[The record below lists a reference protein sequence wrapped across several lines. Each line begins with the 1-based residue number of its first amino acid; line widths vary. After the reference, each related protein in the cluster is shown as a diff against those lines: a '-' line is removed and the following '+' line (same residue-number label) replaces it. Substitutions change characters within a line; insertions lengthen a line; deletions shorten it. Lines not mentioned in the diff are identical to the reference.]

1 VDVTYFPR
9 FVFPW
14 ALVLVALV
22 PWSIYVGAK
31 IRSLSTGRKWT
42 AIALRSLILLC
53 LIAALAGAELVKKT
67 DKLAVFFLLDQSSSI
82 PGEVCLA
89 SAQAVRQ
96 AAEAYM
102 TVRDE
107 AGVIVFGEEASIE
120 LTVGPNVAMGEVQSY
135 VGGEQTDLAGAVRLA
150 MAAFPQGYMKRI
162 VVYSDGNETRG
173 AALEEV
179 KLAQASGVAVD
190 VVPLSIGG
198 ANEVRVREL
207 ATPGRVN
214 AGEPF
219 HVQVVV
225 HADQDCEGTL
235 RLYQRVD
242 RGKRLL
248 AEQPVTLQEGDNSF
262 LLPQELGGAGFYEY
276 MATVDSDADT
286 VLANNEG
293 QAYTIIQ
300 GEPRVLYL
308 EADPEH
314 STFLAP
320 ALRSEGLDVVQA
332 SLGEMPASLAQ
343 FQNYDVVILSDVSST
358 DMSSAQLKAFQ
369 ALVRDLGIGLV
380 MIGGPNSF
388 GAGGYHNTPLER
400 ALPVDMDIK
409 QRKILPRGALALIL
423 HTCEIGDG
431 NAWARDIGIAALEVL
446 SSRDLMG
453 ALAYGGRGEDWVF
466 PLQPVGDKTQMRAAL
481 RAAMPGDMPDVGS
494 TLGMAYQALR
504 QANAAVKRVIIISDG
519 DPQPPPGS
527 LLKALAGAKIS
538 VSTVCIGPH
547 GFNDQNM
554 LKWIA
559 KSTGGNY
566 YYVTDPTKLPQIF
579 TKEAAVVRKG
589 ILVEEPFTP
598 KVRHDSELL
607 QGIADT
613 GLPQLTGYITTSPK
627 DSATVPLVSHEDDP
641 VLAHWRHGLG
651 KSVAFT
657 SDVTS
662 RWAAGWLAWEGFNRF
677 WAQAVRWAMRDT
689 EPTSFRVD
697 TRVKDGRGYVRI
709 DAVDEQGKFVNF
721 LRPRGVVTGPAPD
734 FGRVNLSLLQT
745 APGIYEGAF
754 PLDDRGVY
762 MVHLMY
768 ERGDGGQG
776 MIPAGLALGYSREYE
791 YNTTNRGLLEQ
802 LAAVGGGKVRDPY
815 ENVFQHDLVAAAT
828 VTPVWPHLAATA
840 ACLFPVEIFV
850 RRVVID
856 ARALLFALAALLR
869 KLPALRR
876 WIPAPARKPVVA
888 TGSFAGSAPSPDL
901 VYAAAGPTRTGVVS
915 AYAPASSDRRGA
927 LDTPTAA
934 EAEEQVEP
942 PPEEPVGR
950 SEYTSK
956 LLQAKQRALEKR
968 TRRTGDRDGDE
979 KEES

>member
-1 VDVTYFPR
+1 MTNFPR

-14 ALVLVALV
+14 ALALLALV

-42 AIALRSLILLC
+42 AIALRCAILLC
-53 LIAALAGAELVKKT
+53 LVFALAGAEWVKKT
-67 DKLAVFFLLDQSSSI
+67 DKLAVFFVLDESSSI
-82 PGEVCLA
+82 PEDVCLA

-96 AAEAYM
+96 AAEEYM
-102 TVRDE
+102 TTRDE
-107 AGVIVFGEEASIE
+107 AGAIVFGEEASIE
-120 LTVGPNVAMGEVQSY
+120 LAVGPNLAMGEIQSY
-135 VGGEQTDLAGAVRLA
+135 VGGEQTDLAGAIRLA

-173 AALEEV
+173 SALEEV

-190 VVPLSIGG
+190 VVPLRIGG

-214 AGEPF
+214 ADEPF

-235 RLYQRVD
+235 RLYQRMEG
-242 RGKRLL
+242 GKRLL
-248 AEQPVTLQEGDNSF
+248 AQQPVTLQKGDNAF

-276 MATVDSDADT
+276 MATVDCDADT

-300 GEPRVLYL
+300 GEPRVLYI

-332 SLGEMPASLAQ
+332 GLGEMPASLAQ
-343 FQNYDVVILSDVSST
+343 FQNYDVVVLSDVSST
-358 DMSSAQLKAFQ
+358 DMSTAQLKAFE

-388 GAGGYHNTPLER
+388 GAGGYQNTPVER

-409 QRKILPRGALALIL
+409 QRKILPRGALVVIL
-423 HTCEIGDG
+423 HTCEIQDG
-431 NAWARDIGIAALEVL
+431 NAWARDIGLAALEVL

-466 PLQPVGDKTQMRAAL
+466 PLQPVGDKMQMRTAL
-481 RAAMPGDMPDVGS
+481 RTAMPGDMPDVGS
-494 TLGMAYQALR
+494 TLGMAYQGLR

-519 DPQPPPGS
+519 DPAPPPKS

-538 VSTVCIGPH
+538 VSTVCIAPH
-547 GFNDQNM
+547 SFNDQNM

-566 YYVTDPTKLPQIF
+566 YYVTDPQKLPQIF

-607 QGIADT
+607 QGIAET
-613 GLPQLTGYITTSPK
+613 GLPKLTGYVTTTPK
-627 DSATVPLVSHEDDP
+627 DNATVPLVSHEGDP

-662 RWAAGWLAWEGFNRF
+662 RWAAEWLGWEGFNRF
-677 WAQAVRWAMRDT
+677 WAQAVRWAMRDAQ
-689 EPTSFRVD
+689 PTNFRVD

-721 LRPRGVVTGPAPD
+721 LRPQGVVTGPAPD
-734 FGRVNLSLLQT
+734 FARVNLSLLQT
-745 APGIYEGAF
+745 APGIYEGTF

-762 MVHLMY
+762 MVNLTY
-768 ERGDGGQG
+768 ERGDGTQG

-802 LAAVGGGKVRDPY
+802 IAAVGGGKVRDPY
-815 ENVFQHDLVAAAT
+815 ENVFEHNLVAAAT

-840 ACLFPVEIFV
+840 ACLFPLEIFV

-856 ARALLFALAALLR
+856 ARAIILALAALLR
-869 KLPALRR
+869 RVPALRR
-876 WIPAPARKPVVA
+876 WIPAPARRPVAA
-888 TGSFAGSAPSPDL
+888 TGSFDGAAPSPEFA
-901 VYAAAGPTRTGVVS
+901 YASAGPTTTGAID
-915 AYAPASSDRRGA
+915 AYAPVAARQRA
-927 LDTPTAA
+927 APEPQPTAA
-934 EAEEQVEP
+934 AEQEPEA
-942 PPEEPVGR
+942 PPEKPVGR

-968 TRRTGDRDGDE
+968 TRRASTAEDDE
-979 KEES
+979 KEGS